1 MTTFIFRRLLQSI
14 VVIII
19 ISIFI
24 FLIMHLLPGDPILLV
39 VTQEQYSVTTPEHIA
54 ELRHQYGLD
63 KPLAVQYFDWAGKVL
78 RGDLG
83 MSIIDHITVSS
94 DIGRRVPI
102 TLHIG
107 ALAFILSIVVGIP
120 LGIISAVRRGRWMDT
135 VATIFANV
143 GITIPNFW
151 LGILLAY
158 VFALK
163 LHWLPVFGYT
173 SPVENFLLNTKQ
185 IIMPVICLGI
195 FALASTARQTRSS
208 MLEVLRQDYVR
219 TAWSKGINE
228 KTVVFKH
235 ALKNAL
241 IPVVTLSGMSLG
253 HILGGSV
260 LIETVFNIHG
270 MGKLMVDSIL
280 GKDYPVVQGEILIIA
295 AVILLVNLLVEIS
308 YGWLDPRIRFGQ

>member
-1 MTTFIFRRLLQSI
+1 MTTFIFRRLIQSFI
-14 VVIII
+14 VIII
-19 ISIFI
+19 ISILI

-39 VTQEQYSVTTPEHIA
+39 VTQEQYTNTTPEQIA
-54 ELRHQYGLD
+54 ALRHKFGLD
-63 KPLAVQYFDWAGKVL
+63 KPLVLQYFDWAGKVL

-83 MSIIDHITVSS
+83 ISIIDHVTVSS
-94 DIGRRVPI
+94 AIGRRIPI

-107 ALAFILSIVVGIP
+107 ALAFILSIIVGIP

-151 LGILLAY
+151 LGILMAY

-173 SPVENFLLNTKQ
+173 SPLDNFVLNTKQ
-185 IIMPVICLGI
+185 LIMPVICLSI
-195 FALASTARQTRSS
+195 FSLASSARQTRSS

-235 ALKNAL
+235 TLKNAL

-253 HILGGSV
+253 HILSGSV
-260 LIETVFNIHG
+260 LIETVFNIPG
-270 MGKLMVDSIL
+270 MGRLMVDSIL
-280 GKDYPVVQGEILIIA
+280 NKDYPIVQGEILIIA
-295 AVILLVNLLVEIS
+295 TVILLVNLLVEIS
-308 YGWLDPRIRFGQ
+308 YGWLDPRIRFG